1 MTHLPTGWASVRI
14 GDLIAGDGKFADGD
28 WVETKDQD
36 PGGDVRLTQLADI
49 GEGAFRDRSSRFM
62 TSEKAAELGCT
73 FLVPG
78 DVLVARMPD
87 PLGRACIFPGDHRPC
102 VTAVD
107 VCIIRPGSGGVEE
120 GWLMWW
126 INAPQFR
133 HEILARQAGT
143 TRKRIS
149 RKNLASIEFPLP
161 PVPEQQRILARIEQ
175 HFSRLDAAQQIVEK
189 ARSRLRILRS
199 AVLARILEESWPK
212 ACIGDVAFVGSGA
225 TPKRGREDYWLG
237 GTIPWVT
244 SGQLTKPFVREPAA
258 LITEKA
264 LGETN
269 VKLWPKH
276 TLLVALYGEG
286 KTRGHCSE
294 LLIEATTNQACAA
307 IILRDDSV
315 DRAYLKLFF
324 AASYDAN
331 RRLAWGGVQPNL
343 SLGLIKSLRF
353 PLPPLDEQR
362 RIVTKVEQ
370 QLSIVDSMASAID
383 GALRRSKA
391 LRRAILG
398 RAFTGQLVLQD
409 PTDEPALVLLKRI
422 AADRAAAAKLPQR
435 KSTVPA

>member
-1 MTHLPTGWASVRI
+1 MTQLPTGWANARV
-14 GDLIAGDGKFADGD
+14 GDLIAVDGIFVDGD
-28 WVETKDQD
+28 WIETKDQD

-49 GEGAFRDRSSRFM
+49 AEAAFRDRSSRFL

-73 FLVPG
+73 FLEPG

-107 VCIIRPGSGGVEE
+107 VGIIRPGSEGVE
-120 GWLMWW
+120 GRWLMWW
-126 INAPQFR
+126 INSPQFR
-133 HEILARQAGT
+133 REILARQAGT

-149 RKNLASIEFPLP
+149 RRNLGAIEFPVP
-161 PVPEQQRILARIEQ
+161 PVAEQRRIVARIEQ
-175 HFSRLDAAQQIVEK
+175 HFSRLDAAQQILEN

-199 AVLARILEESWPK
+199 AVLARILEESWPE

-225 TPKRGREDYWLG
+225 TPKRGREDYWVG

-307 IILRDDSV
+307 IVLRDDSV

-353 PLPPLDEQR
+353 PLPPLDEQH
-362 RIVTKVEQ
+362 RIVAEVEQ
-370 QLSIVDSMASAID
+370 QLSITESMASAID
-383 GALRRSKA
+383 GALRRSRT

-398 RAFTGQLVLQD
+398 RAFAGQLVPRD
-409 PTDEPALVLLKRI
+409 PTDEPASVLLKRI
-422 AADRAAAAKLPQR
+422 AADRLAATESPQG